1 MTLFKKSLGIGLVS
15 VLLFACSS
23 DDKITNDTTNP
34 EASTEDTFVSF
45 SLKIATNNESVTR
58 STSSKWT
65 GRDVIESVDVFLINL
80 TKGTV
85 DHESYK
91 LADFN
96 VVNNVLTPKK
106 AIKASS
112 GEDVKAYAIIN
123 GVGFE
128 KLNSYT
134 ANDLDKF
141 FSSEAYAMTN
151 FTANATTKD
160 GKDVVMMTNAVL
172 PVSMEIQPN
181 VSAEEAVKGSN
192 QINITVQRIAARGV
206 VTHSINSDQDENIVT
221 VLDQNGKIAS
231 EVYVTDVSY
240 AIGLNNKELFIVQKG
255 NLTTPAS
262 SYNYIPLSHEEWAN
276 ETNGVR
282 KYFDFSSLQN
292 PVNVA
297 QIGKDGI
304 NGILANELTSQ
315 FVLPVTH
322 EDGKYRKGNTTYFE
336 ITAKFRPVG
345 DFEGNIGYEENAA
358 IYVGKIDGKLYPT
371 EKAVRV
377 ANGDYFTLYP
387 NGEMKYYVWLNPD
400 KGVGAAKTSPTLR
413 NTVYHANIS
422 KFKQLG
428 FPTNPLDP
436 TKPIDPTNPV
446 KPTDPLETVDTYLS
460 VDIEII
466 DWDVVSNDIEL

>member
-85 DHESYK
+85 DHKSYK

-128 KLNSYT
+128 KLKSYT

-181 VSAEEAVKGSN
+181 VSAEDAVKGSN
-192 QINITVQRIAARGV
+192 
-206 VTHSINSDQDENIVT
+206 
-221 VLDQNGKIAS
+221 
-231 EVYVTDVSY
+231 
-240 AIGLNNKELFIVQKG
+240 
-255 NLTTPAS
+255 
-262 SYNYIPLSHEEWAN
+262 
-276 ETNGVR
+276 
-282 KYFDFSSLQN
+282 
-292 PVNVA
+292 
-297 QIGKDGI
+297 
-304 NGILANELTSQ
+304 
-315 FVLPVTH
+315 
-322 EDGKYRKGNTTYFE
+322 
-336 ITAKFRPVG
+336 
-345 DFEGNIGYEENAA
+345 
-358 IYVGKIDGKLYPT
+358 
-371 EKAVRV
+371 
-377 ANGDYFTLYP
+377 
-387 NGEMKYYVWLNPD
+387 
-400 KGVGAAKTSPTLR
+400 
-413 NTVYHANIS
+413 
-422 KFKQLG
+422 
-428 FPTNPLDP
+428 
-436 TKPIDPTNPV
+436 
-446 KPTDPLETVDTYLS
+446 
-460 VDIEII
+460 
-466 DWDVVSNDIEL
+466 